1 MTETKSQ
8 TGLSVIEAARLVG
21 RRTETIYRAIAN
33 QRIKAAQNNGEWLID
48 KKSLLAYVSSPRSRA
63 IAERARGPRG
73 QANRISPAESKQ
85 S

>member
-33 QRIKAAQNNGEWLID
+33 QRIKATQNNGEWLID
-48 KKSLLAYVSSPRSRA
+48 KKSLLAYVSSPRSQA
-63 IAERARGPRG
+63 VAERARG
-73 QANRISPAESKQ
+73 QANRTSLAESKQ